1 MYCENCG
8 KKLIRGYQFCM
19 ECGTPVPPEADDED
33 QGQEQDAQQSETQQE
48 SEMPGIQ
55 PLGSDEGTL
64 VYCPTCGMRM
74 QKSTD
79 HCEKC
84 GMRLAGNSPTN
95 SGVPLV
101 NSDPLGGDFSGIS
114 DNDIAQINSFVN
126 NSGFS
131 GGIEYNNNFNNDG
144 IGYND
149 PGIGGGFGGGNLS
162 SEIEA
167 LNQQFAN
174 LNSTAS
180 DMPAI
185 SAPVRQPDPEPAPA
199 PAVPEPEPFSR
210 RVDNFSMEAGM
221 PETQFLSE
229 SGLPVIN
236 GGEMSEPEVPVELEH
251 HLDDINIDVP
261 APAPEMPVYNE
272 PVPET
277 PVYSEPVPET
287 PVYNE
292 PVPET
297 PVYSEPVPETPVY
310 SEPVAEAPV
319 YSEPVPETP
328 VYSEPVAETP
338 VYSKPVTEA
347 PVYSEP
353 VPETPVYNEPVTETP
368 IYSEPVPETPVYSE
382 PVPET
387 PVYSEPVP
395 ETPVYNEPVAEAP
408 VYNEPVAEAPVYNE
422 PVAETPVYSEPVP
435 EMPIYNQPADN
446 IPTPEDDMSTVLL
459 PQHNEPAP
467 DYDRT
472 VRLHRD
478 PNDNPACEDSAPASG
493 NEDGGVDLGKLVYCR
508 NCGQDMYENEPV
520 CKNCGSPNKWNQKP
534 LKHSVSGA
542 KNTQPKSEPKK
553 VFGVIP
559 IPAVIGGGVVVAGI
573 IALIALTSNPGKNDD
588 NIVQPSTT
596 TASTPESTA
605 APEDNSE
612 PDMSESAV
620 DSTTTDPIDE
630 SVVTEPTV
638 SQPVVTDPV
647 EVSDPDESS
656 QTDGNSNPGMPDHA
670 EATTPTSVTSH
681 TTSTTQSS
689 ASRPGTPAASSA
701 TTKPVTT
708 RPTTVTT
715 RPTTAAPAVSKPS
728 TTVSNEDK
736 QRAKM
741 LDAFEAISAE
751 VGKVHVYAQATISA
765 LDNGKTRTFY
775 TIGMTSTLSSG
786 KSNAASLLKGAK
798 PSSGELTSAYS
809 SLEKLYDLYVEYYNY
824 VTTSTDGSDTFS
836 TKETNKWS
844 AFNTAVKNTFNYS
857 KLQTKNQ
864 TDADKSRTYA
874 DIMTD
879 ASSAA
884 SNAVTQFSSVQTAV
898 EKLKSSNYD
907 DEVMATI
914 YNTKTSA
921 ILKAAGYA
929 QMVNNYYS
937 VLSSGVPN
945 SYSSAKAALSN
956 TSSDIDELLGVFTL
970 AGYND
975 LSGFKKDA
983 SASIKTVNGDI
994 SAINKAL

>member
-33 QGQEQDAQQSETQQE
+33 QGQEQDAQQPEAQQS

-84 GMRLAGNSPTN
+84 GMQLAGNSSTN

-131 GGIEYNNNFNNDG
+131 GGIEYNNDFNNGD

-199 PAVPEPEPFSR
+199 PAVPEPESFSR
-210 RVDNFSMEAGM
+210 RVDDFSMEAGM

-272 PVPET
+272 PV
-277 PVYSEPVPET
+277 
-287 PVYNE
+287 
-292 PVPET
+292 
-297 PVYSEPVPETPVY
+297 
-310 SEPVAEAPV
+310 
-319 YSEPVPETP
+319 
-328 VYSEPVAETP
+328 
-338 VYSKPVTEA
+338 
-347 PVYSEP
+347 
-353 VPETPVYNEPVTETP
+353 
-368 IYSEPVPETPVYSE
+368 
-382 PVPET
+382 
-387 PVYSEPVP
+387 
-395 ETPVYNEPVAEAP
+395 
-408 VYNEPVAEAPVYNE
+408 AEAPVYNE
-422 PVAETPVYSEPVP
+422 PVAETPVYSEPVAEAPVYSEPVTETPIYSEPVPETPIYSEPAPEAPVYSEPVAEAPVYSEPAPEAPVYSEPAPEAPVYSEPVPEAPVYNEPVPETPVYSEPVTETPVYSEPAPETPVYSEPAPEAPVYSEPAP

-446 IPTPEDDMSTVLL
+446 IPTSEDDMSTVLL

-478 PNDNPACEDSAPASG
+478 PNDNPASEDSAPASG

-596 TASTPESTA
+596 TASTPDSTA

-630 SVVTEPTV
+630 PVVTEPTV
-638 SQPVVTDPV
+638 SQPAVTDPV

-656 QTDGNSNPGMPDHA
+656 QTDGNSNPGIPDHA

-701 TTKPVTT
+701 TTRPVTT

-775 TIGMTSTLSSG
+775 TSGMTSTLSSG

-956 TSSDIDELLGVFTL
+956 ASSDIDELLGVFTL

>member
-19 ECGTPVPPEADDED
+19 ECGTPVPPEAEEEE
-33 QGQEQDAQQSETQQE
+33 QSQEQDAQQSEAQQS

-55 PLGSDEGTL
+55 PLGGDEGTL

-131 GGIEYNNNFNNDG
+131 GGIEYNNDGFNNGG

-199 PAVPEPEPFSR
+199 PAVPEPESFSR

-251 HLDDINIDVP
+251 HLDDINIDVT

-272 PVPET
+272 PVAESPVYSEPAPEAPVYNEPVAESPVYSEPVAETPVYSQPVAESPVYSQPVAETPVYSQPVPET
-277 PVYSEPVPET
+277 PVYSEPVPE
-287 PVYNE
+287 
-292 PVPET
+292 
-297 PVYSEPVPETPVY
+297 
-310 SEPVAEAPV
+310 
-319 YSEPVPETP
+319 
-328 VYSEPVAETP
+328 
-338 VYSKPVTEA
+338 
-347 PVYSEP
+347 
-353 VPETPVYNEPVTETP
+353 
-368 IYSEPVPETPVYSE
+368 
-382 PVPET
+382 
-387 PVYSEPVP
+387 
-395 ETPVYNEPVAEAP
+395 AP
-408 VYNEPVAEAPVYNE
+408 VYNEPA
-422 PVAETPVYSEPVP
+422 P

-472 VRLHRD
+472 VMLNNNTSGN
-478 PNDNPACEDSAPASG
+478 PTGADNTSDSG

-553 VFGVIP
+553 VFGVLP
-559 IPAVIGGGVVVAGI
+559 VPAVIGGGVVVAGI
-573 IALIALTSNPGKNDD
+573 IALIALTSNPGKN
-588 NIVQPSTT
+588 NGEMIQPSTT
-596 TASTPESTA
+596 TASTPENTA

-630 SVVTEPTV
+630 PVVTEPTV
-638 SQPVVTDPV
+638 SQPAVTEPV
-647 EVSDPDESS
+647 EVSGPDESS

-670 EATTPTSVTSH
+670 EATTPTSVNSH
-681 TTSTTQSS
+681 TTPTTQSS

-715 RPTTAAPAVSKPS
+715 RPTTAVPAVSKPS

-775 TIGMTSTLSSG
+775 TSGMTSTLSSG

-857 KLQTKNQ
+857 KLQSKNQ

-956 TSSDIDELLGVFTL
+956 ASSDIDELLGVFTL

>member
-272 PVPET
+272 PV
-277 PVYSEPVPET
+277 
-287 PVYNE
+287 
-292 PVPET
+292 
-297 PVYSEPVPETPVY
+297 
-310 SEPVAEAPV
+310 AEAPV
-319 YSEPVPETP
+319 YS
-328 VYSEPVAETP
+328 
-338 VYSKPVTEA
+338 
-347 PVYSEP
+347 
-353 VPETPVYNEPVTETP
+353 
-368 IYSEPVPETPVYSE
+368 
-382 PVPET
+382 
-387 PVYSEPVP
+387 
-395 ETPVYNEPVAEAP
+395 
-408 VYNEPVAEAPVYNE
+408 EPVAEAPVYNE
-422 PVAETPVYSEPVP
+422 PVAETPVYNEPVTETPVYSEPAP

-446 IPTPEDDMSTVLL
+446 IPTSEDDMSTVLL

-478 PNDNPACEDSAPASG
+478 PNDNPASEDSAPASG

-588 NIVQPSTT
+588 NIVQPNTT
-596 TASTPESTA
+596 TASTPENTA

-630 SVVTEPTV
+630 PVVTEPTV
-638 SQPVVTDPV
+638 SQPAVTEPV
-647 EVSDPDESS
+647 EVSGPDESS
-656 QTDGNSNPGMPDHA
+656 QTDGNSDPGMPDHA
-670 EATTPTSVTSH
+670 EATTPTSVNSH
-681 TTSTTQSS
+681 TTPTTQSS

-715 RPTTAAPAVSKPS
+715 RPTTAVPAVSKPS

-736 QRAKM
+736 QRVKM

-775 TIGMTSTLSSG
+775 TSGMTRTLSSG

-956 TSSDIDELLGVFTL
+956 ASSDIDELLGVFTL